1 MILLPKI
8 YGTCKGSLRAIN
20 LATSVNEEAYM
31 YNEVLHNN
39 EVIDLLKSK
48 GIEYVEDINDIP
60 KDKKVILRAHG
71 EGKSTYDYFER
82 NNNSI
87 VDTTCL
93 NVVRIHDLVDK
104 KSSVSY
110 SIIII
115 GKKNH
120 PEVIGTLG
128 WTNGLGIVIEDE
140 DDINKLKNLNKDI
153 LVVGQTTMNE
163 DKYDKMCKIIK
174 NKYKDSNVEVINTI
188 CGAQKL
194 IQNSSIEIAKKVKY
208 MFVIG
213 GQKSSNT
220 RELYNKC
227 NKYTKSFLVSSK
239 NDFFT
244 LLNSNKFR
252 DTDVVGF
259 TAGASTLKE
268 KVDEYINIYKFYT
281 YYCSFKKKIDKKI
294 SNYNKTI
301 TKNIDNNIIKDNIE
315 LLSNMNS
322 GGKNIRS
329 FLIDLGYNINGK
341 EKDYSI
347 DLGVAYELFESAIL
361 VHDDIIDEATT
372 RRGKKTIPYT
382 FKDKYDNNNALKVG
396 NDIALCLG
404 DYGFYKTFELIINK
418 YKNNKN
424 FNKLLSYYV
433 DIVLSTIRGEIL
445 DVYLPFYDRNN
456 KSSDVKLDNIMEIYK
471 EKTAHYTLIGP
482 FTLGLILGGSSDVTI
497 KKYNNL
503 LLNLGLAFQIKDDI
517 LGVFSD
523 KNVIGKD
530 TNDITEYKETILY
543 YYTVNSSYKD
553 KLLKYYGKNID
564 EKDLEEV
571 RNIFIESKSLDKATE
586 VMNDL
591 IKKSRE
597 ELDNIKM
604 NKDIKDI
611 LYGFMDYLFY
621 RSK

>member
-8 YGTCKGSLRAIN
+8 YGTCKGSLRAID

-31 YNEVLHNN
+31 YNEVLHND

-48 GIEYVEDINDIP
+48 GIKYVDNLEEIP
-60 KDKKVILRAHG
+60 KNKKVILRAHG
-71 EGKSTYDYFER
+71 EGKDTYNYLK
-82 NNNSI
+82 NNDI

-93 NVVRIHDLVDK
+93 NVVRIHDIVDK
-104 KSSVSY
+104 KSSDNY
-110 SIIII
+110 SIIIL
-115 GKKNH
+115 GKKSH
-120 PEVIGTLG
+120 AEVIGTLG
-128 WTNGLGIVIEDE
+128 WTNGNGIVIENEDE
-140 DDINKLKNLNKDI
+140 IDKLKELNYNI
-153 LVVGQTTMNE
+153 LIVGQTTMNE
-163 DKYDKMCKIIK
+163 EKYHKMSNLIKDKF
-174 NKYKDSNVEVINTI
+174 NNHNVEIINTI

-194 IQNSSIEIAKKVKY
+194 IQMSSIEVAKKVKY

-213 GQKSSNT
+213 GEKSSNT
-220 RELYNKC
+220 RELFNKC
-227 NKYTKSFLVSSK
+227 DKYTKAYLVSSK
-239 NDFFT
+239 SNFFKILND
-244 LLNSNKFR
+244 NKFKN
-252 DTDVVGF
+252 TDIVGF

-268 KVDEYINIYKFYT
+268 KVEEYINIYKFYT
-281 YYCSFKKKIDKKI
+281 YYSNFKKKIDKRI
-294 SNYNKTI
+294 LNYNKSFDKDSNNEI
-301 TKNIDNNIIKDNIE
+301 IKNNIK

-322 GGKNIRS
+322 DGKNIRS
-329 FLIDLGYNINGK
+329 FLINLGYNLCRK
-341 EKDYSI
+341 EKDYDL

-361 VHDDIIDEATT
+361 VHDDIIDEATS
-372 RRGKKTIPYT
+372 RRGKKTIPYV
-382 FKDKYDNNNALKVG
+382 FNEQYKNNQSLKVG

-404 DYGFYKTFELIINK
+404 DYGFYKTFELLINK
-418 YKNNKN
+418 YKNNNN
-424 FNKLLSYYV
+424 FTRLLSYYV

-456 KSSDVKLDNIMEIYK
+456 NSKNVKLDNIMEIYK
-471 EKTAHYTLIGP
+471 QKTAYYTLIGP
-482 FTLGLILGGSSDVTI
+482 FSLGLILGGASDNTI
-497 KKYNNL
+497 KKYKNL

-543 YYTVNSSYKD
+543 YYTVNSNYKD
-553 KLLKYYGKNID
+553 KLLKYYGKSID
-564 EKDLEEV
+564 EKELEDI
-571 RNIFIESKSLDKATE
+571 RNIFIESKSLEKATDY
-586 VMNDL
+586 MNDL
-591 IKKSRE
+591 IKESKD

>member
-39 EVIDLLKSK
+39 EVIDLLKSR
-48 GIEYVEDINDIP
+48 GIKYVEDINDIP
-60 KDKKVILRAHG
+60 KNKKVILRAHG
-71 EGKSTYDYFER
+71 EGKNTYKYFEK

-104 KSSVSY
+104 KSSENY

-120 PEVIGTLG
+120 AEVIGTLG
-128 WTNGLGIVIEDE
+128 WTNGLGIVIDSL

-153 LVVGQTTMNE
+153 LIVGQTTMNE
-163 DKYDKMCKIIK
+163 EKYDKMCKSIK
-174 NKYKDSNVEVINTI
+174 NKFKDSNVEIINTI
-188 CGAQKL
+188 CSAQKL

-220 RELYNKC
+220 RELFNKC

-239 NDFFT
+239 SDFFT
-244 LLNSNKFR
+244 LLKNNKFK

-294 SNYNKTI
+294 LNYNKTI

-482 FTLGLILGGSSDVTI
+482 FTLGLILGGSSDTTI
-497 KKYNNL
+497 KRYNSL

-564 EKDLEEV
+564 EKELEEV

-597 ELDNIKM
+597 ELNNIKM

>member
-20 LATSVNEEAYM
+20 LATSVTGDAYM
-31 YNEVLHNN
+31 YNEVLHND

-48 GIEYVEDINDIP
+48 GIKYVDNIEDIP
-60 KDKKVILRAHG
+60 KNKTVILRAHG
-71 EGKSTYDYFER
+71 EGKDTFDYLNK
-82 NNNSI
+82 NNNDI
-87 VDTTCL
+87 VDTACL
-93 NVVRIHDLVDK
+93 NVVRIHEIVDK
-104 KSSVSY
+104 KSNDGY
-110 SIIII
+110 SIIIL
-115 GKKNH
+115 GKKSH
-120 PEVIGTLG
+120 AEVIGTLG
-128 WTNGLGIVIEDE
+128 WTNGSGIVIENEDE
-140 DDINKLKNLNKDI
+140 IDNLNDLNDNI
-153 LVVGQTTMNE
+153 LIVGQTTMNE
-163 DKYDKMCKIIK
+163 EKYHKMSNLIKDKF
-174 NKYKDSNVEVINTI
+174 NNHNVEIINTI

-194 IQNSSIEIAKKVKY
+194 IQMSSIEVAKKVKY

-213 GQKSSNT
+213 GEKSSNT
-220 RELYNKC
+220 RELFNKC
-227 NKYTKSFLVSSK
+227 DKYTKAYLVSSK
-239 NDFFT
+239 SNFFKI
-244 LLNSNKFR
+244 LNTNNFK

-281 YYCSFKKKIDKKI
+281 YYSNFKKKIDKKI
-294 SNYNKTI
+294 SNYNKTL
-301 TKNIDNNIIKDNIE
+301 TKDINNDIIKDNIQ
-315 LLSNMNS
+315 LLSDMNS
-322 GGKNIRS
+322 DGKNIRS
-329 FLIDLGYNINGK
+329 FLIDLGYNVSGK
-341 EKDYSI
+341 EKDYSL

-361 VHDDIIDEATT
+361 VHDDIIDEATS
-372 RRGKKTIPYT
+372 RRGKKTIPYI
-382 FKDKYDNNNALKVG
+382 FKDKYKVNNSLKVG

-424 FNKLLSYYV
+424 FTKLLSYYT

-456 KSSDVKLDNIMEIYK
+456 NSSNVELDNIMEIYK
-471 EKTAHYTLIGP
+471 QKTAYYTLIGP
-482 FTLGLILGGSSDVTI
+482 FSLGLILGGASDTTI
-497 KKYNNL
+497 KRYNDL

-543 YYTVNSSYKD
+543 YYTINSSYKD
-553 KLLKYYGKNID
+553 KLLKYYGKNIN
-564 EKDLEEV
+564 EKELEEV
-571 RNIFIESKSLDKATE
+571 RNIFIESNSLDKATNI
-586 VMNDL
+586 MNDL
-591 IKKSRE
+591 IKKSKD
-597 ELDNIKM
+597 ELDKIKM

>member
-20 LATSVNEEAYM
+20 LAMSALDETYM

-48 GIEYVEDINDIP
+48 GVKYVESLDEIP
-60 KDKKVILRAHG
+60 KNKNVILRAHG
-71 EGKSTYDYFER
+71 EGKDTYNYLEN

-93 NVVRIHDLVDK
+93 NVVRIHEIVDK
-104 KSSVSY
+104 KSKDNY

-115 GKKNH
+115 GKKSH

-128 WTNGLGIVIEDE
+128 WSNGFGVVIEDE
-140 DDINKLKNLNKDI
+140 DEIDNLSNLNKNI
-153 LVVGQTTMNE
+153 LIVGQTTMNE
-163 DKYDKMCKIIK
+163 DKYNKISSLIK
-174 NKYKDSNVEVINTI
+174 NKYNNHNIEIINSI

-194 IQNSSIEIAKKVKY
+194 IQESSIEVAKKVKY

-213 GQKSSNT
+213 GEKSSNT
-220 RELYNKC
+220 RELFNKC
-227 NKYTKSFLVSSK
+227 DKFTKAYLVSSK
-239 NDFFT
+239 DNFFKI
-244 LLNSNKFR
+244 LNNNNFKE
-252 DTDVVGF
+252 TDMVGF

-268 KVDEYINIYKFYT
+268 KVDEYINIYKFIV
-281 YYCSFKKKIDKKI
+281 YYSSFKKKMDKKI
-294 SNYNKTI
+294 LYYNKTL
-301 TKNIDNNIIKDNIE
+301 TKDVDNDIVRNCIE

-322 GGKNIRS
+322 DGKNIRS
-329 FLIDLGYNINGK
+329 FLIDLGYNLVGK
-341 EKDYSI
+341 EKDYSL
-347 DLGVAYELFESAIL
+347 DLGLAYELFETSIL
-361 VHDDIIDEATT
+361 IHDDIIDEATS
-372 RRGKKTIPYT
+372 RRGKKTIPYV
-382 FKDKYDNNNALKVG
+382 FDSNNLKVG
-396 NDIALCLG
+396 SDIALCLG
-404 DYGFYKTFELIINK
+404 DYGFYKAFEILINK

-424 FNKLLSYYV
+424 LDRLLSYYI
-433 DIVLSTIRGEIL
+433 DIVLSTCRGEIL
-445 DVYLPFYDRNN
+445 DVYLPYYDRNN
-456 KSSDVKLDNIMEIYK
+456 NSSDVKLDNIMEIYK
-471 EKTAHYTLIGP
+471 LKTAYYTLIGP
-482 FTLGLILGGSSDVTI
+482 FNLGLILGGASNNTI
-497 KKYNNL
+497 KKFNEL
-503 LLNLGLAFQIKDDI
+503 LLNLGIAFQIKDDI

-543 YYTVNSSYKD
+543 YYTINSNYKD
-553 KLLKYYGKNID
+553 KLLKYYGKNIN
-564 EKDLEEV
+564 EKELEEV
-571 RNIFIESKSLDKATE
+571 RNIFIESNSLEKSTNI
-586 VMNDL
+586 MNDL
-591 IKKSRE
+591 INKSKN